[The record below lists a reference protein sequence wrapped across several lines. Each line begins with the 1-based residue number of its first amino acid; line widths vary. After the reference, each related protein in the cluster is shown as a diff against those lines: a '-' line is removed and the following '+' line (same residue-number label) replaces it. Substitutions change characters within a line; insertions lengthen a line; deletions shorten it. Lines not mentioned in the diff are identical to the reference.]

1 MRRNDCCRAWC
12 RNLSSQRPRRLRRCS
27 AFVSGVLGSPRHEI
41 ARFGDRE
48 IGSFSWTY
56 RS

>member
-27 AFVSGVLGSPRHEI
+27 TFVSGVLGSPRHEI